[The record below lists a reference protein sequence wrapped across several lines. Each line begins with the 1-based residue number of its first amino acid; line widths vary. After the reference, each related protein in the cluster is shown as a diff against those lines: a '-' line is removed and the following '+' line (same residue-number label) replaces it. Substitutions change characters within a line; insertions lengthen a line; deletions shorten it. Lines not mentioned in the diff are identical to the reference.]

1 MLTMRWVNLL
11 LLAALVI
18 FALASSTL
26 AQDSDAPPVPV
37 VVDEVEEMAESV
49 KEVVEDVVEEQD
61 PVQETVA
68 EEKVTPPKVEQVKET
83 VKAETKAAPTPK
95 SSDDGPLA
103 AVKSAICSAVDEVVS
118 KSKSLLEKT
127 KNISKSDMKKIAA
140 AGLGVWGVA
149 VGVGYL
155 TQPAPAIAVKK

>member
-37 VVDEVEEMAESV
+37 VIDDVEEMAESV
-49 KEVVEDVVEEQD
+49 KEVVEEQVEEI
-61 PVQETVA
+61 VA
-68 EEKVTPPKVEQVKET
+68 EVKEEQTPPKVEQVKET

-95 SSDDGPLA
+95 SSDAGPLA
-103 AVKSAICSAVDEVVS
+103 TVKSAICSAVDEVVS
-118 KSKSLLEKT
+118 KSKSLLEKS